1 MRALEVELIKLL
13 FYPLDCNVITL
24 VEAFTYNNIY
34 FLVYKFLK
42 ISLSNII
49 YYLTSS
55 LEVYE
60 IIGVCKEV

>member
-1 MRALEVELIKLL
+1 MQALEVELIKLL
-13 FYPLDCNVITL
+13 FYPLDCNVVTL

-34 FLVYKFLK
+34 FLVYEFLK

-55 LEVYE
+55 LEVYK
-60 IIGVCKEV
+60 IVGVCKEV